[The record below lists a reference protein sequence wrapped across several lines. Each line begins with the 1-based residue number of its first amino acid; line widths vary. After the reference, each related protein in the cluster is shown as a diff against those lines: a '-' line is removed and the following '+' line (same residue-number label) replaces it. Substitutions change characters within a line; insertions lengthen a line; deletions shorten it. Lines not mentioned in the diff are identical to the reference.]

1 MIISQEKMI
10 VLHRMQKG
18 TKFLLRGDKAMG
30 YEVRHDIRSH
40 KHREVNCRSLA
51 PLIRDGLVEFVFY
64 PTDITRYYEV
74 RLTEEG
80 LRLVSEEINY
90 RCG

>member
-10 VLHRMQKG
+10 VLHRMQTG
-18 TKFLLRGDKAMG
+18 TRFLLRGDKAMG
-30 YEVRHDIRSH
+30 YEVRHDIKTR
-40 KHREVNCRSLA
+40 KLREVNCRSLA

-74 RLTEEG
+74 RLTEAG
-80 LRLVSEEINY
+80 RRVVSNEINS